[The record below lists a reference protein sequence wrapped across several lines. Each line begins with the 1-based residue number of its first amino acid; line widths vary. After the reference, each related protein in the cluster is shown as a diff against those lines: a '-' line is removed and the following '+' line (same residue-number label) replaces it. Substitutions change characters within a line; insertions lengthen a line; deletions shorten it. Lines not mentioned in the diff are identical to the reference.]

1 MIFHEN
7 ETNLPPLRED
17 GVNRGVERRNIS
29 TDYTMDEVAVYNN
42 EFDSDSRLVM
52 QGAKVTGDYVT
63 RRHVNMAITMMY
75 QAQSDEENRTRWVN
89 LIEFYQGVQ
98 AKSFFNSVE
107 RIEENLFDQPPLSF
121 TIFKTFSMIDFIK
134 FKNFYSELAWNILVY
149 RINKIHT
156 YYVKHKEVISKSNY
170 SNHYVYKVHSHS
182 YFD

>member
-75 QAQSDEENRTRWVN
+75 QAQSDEENRTRWAN

-98 AKSFFNSVE
+98 AKSFFNIVE

-149 RINKIHT
+149 RINKL
-156 YYVKHKEVISKSNY
+156 
-170 SNHYVYKVHSHS
+170 
-182 YFD
+182 

>member
-75 QAQSDEENRTRWVN
+75 QAQSDEENRTRWAN

-98 AKSFFNSVE
+98 AKSFFNIVE
-107 RIEENLFDQPPLSF
+107 RIEENLFDQPPL
-121 TIFKTFSMIDFIK
+121 
-134 FKNFYSELAWNILVY
+134 
-149 RINKIHT
+149 
-156 YYVKHKEVISKSNY
+156 
-170 SNHYVYKVHSHS
+170 
-182 YFD
+182 